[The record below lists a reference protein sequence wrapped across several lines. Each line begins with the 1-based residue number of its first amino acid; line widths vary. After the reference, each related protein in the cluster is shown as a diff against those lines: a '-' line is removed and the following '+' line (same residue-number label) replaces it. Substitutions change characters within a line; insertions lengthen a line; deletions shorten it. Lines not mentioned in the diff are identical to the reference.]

1 MPRDKYN
8 PHGPN
13 HYTPVTNPDR
23 QLPRGPRHDLRQKH
37 KIKDDPLDK
46 IDKKLELAS
55 EEVIEDKE
63 KEAAKKLARKF
74 FAATKKEEENSR
86 DGIETFKF
94 QDNGIKSVAN
104 VYKFLAQAFM
114 NLVKANNVFAAC
126 KSSQISPDGKLGGK
140 GYIKPIKEIREDFSV
155 AVNILSELIDTFH
168 DEINSPY
175 WKKTTIEDNPIV
187 KEILSEADQII
198 DKAEEIEDKKGTSPE
213 LSKEEKEKVK
223 AILKSKKWF

>member
-1 MPRDKYN
+1 MPRKKYN

-13 HYTPVTNPDR
+13 IYTPVSEGET
-23 QLPRGPRHDLRQKH
+23 QLGRGPNWSKRHEH
-37 KIKDDPLDK
+37 KEKDPLDK
-46 IDKKLELAS
+46 KLDQVAS
-55 EEVIEDKE
+55 EAVEDKE
-63 KEAAKKLARKF
+63 VEAAKKLARMF
-74 FAATKKEEENSR
+74 FAAAKKEEESFR
-86 DGIETFKF
+86 DGIENFKF
-94 QDNGIKSVAN
+94 NDNGIKSVAN

-140 GYIKPIKEIREDFSV
+140 GYIKPIKEIRENFS
-155 AVNILSELIDTFH
+155 ASVNILSELIDTFH
-168 DEINSPY
+168 DEVNSPY

-198 DKAEEIEDKKGTSPE
+198 DKAEEIEEKKGASPE